1 MVEKRFNVYA
11 LKTADGSV
19 YVGSTSMPCERRWKN
34 GNGFLTCAGIKDYI
48 LRDGWNSIQTKV
60 VVEDVDKAKADR
72 LERLMLSVTASG
84 RVLNPW
90 DGNLLVATEKEMAIL
105 SASGVRGFLG
115 DSVDKARWKWQSMVS
130 GMSDEP
136 NESVI
141 CVEPNIQTTNNEAMK
156 RKKQT
161 KKIAPMQVRTVA
173 GVKMELSLDTRRIK
187 NDGQYPVTIRLYKD
201 KQYKH
206 IQTGYAAD
214 PNVYPH
220 FTADVEAH
228 LNKQFERVAAELT
241 RQAVND
247 GVTDIYTV
255 ERKGGST
262 DNLADIMREKAALM
276 TNAHTRAN
284 YGSAIKLLLS
294 VYPDGL
300 ECKRVCA
307 NSIKAVL
314 NAMGGYK
321 DATKNIYLSI
331 IKASVNFGIYKGYLK
346 AEQYPFR
353 KSSYELDK
361 ITLPKSDKRDDC
373 YLTADEMNKVLSYF
387 NQTKDYRIGMFLF
400 SYTNGGMNLADL
412 LELKFDDF
420 YFTEGGFRY
429 IRQKTAAKSD
439 LKVCFPYHKWSGH
452 IFKTLGIEPKK
463 GRYVFEKFANRNS
476 DRYKNK
482 VNCTTYINKALA
494 RMCRVLHFAK
504 KVSMTFARHSFC
516 TIANRMGMPYTMSEY
531 LMGHTLNGVTSH
543 YMGGYSLEQIKPW
556 CERLLA

>member
-84 RVLNPW
+84 RVLNPF

-115 DSVDKARWKWQSMVS
+115 DSVDHARWEWQSMVS

-141 CVEPNIQTTNNEAMK
+141 CCEPNITTNNNSMK

-173 GVKMELSLDTRRIK
+173 GVKMELGLDTRRIK

-276 TNAHTRAN
+276 TNTHTRAN

-361 ITLPKSDKRDDC
+361 ITLPKSDKRDEC

-387 NQTKDYRIGMFLF
+387 DQTKDYRIGMFLF

-452 IFKTLGIEPKK
+452 IFQTLGIVPKK
-463 GRYVFEKFANRNS
+463 GRYVFEKFANSNPDKSKRNA
-476 DRYKNK
+476 N
-482 VNCTTYINKALA
+482 VTTYLNKALT